1 MYEAGPGG
9 VTREAWAKACALA
22 LLDQARHAGRDFVG
36 ILFSAADKI
45 QVFRFPADQPAEIA
59 QVLDFAETFLGGG
72 TSYQTPL
79 SAAGELLEEEFND
92 AARTRGDIVVIT
104 DDDCG
109 VTEEWMRGWNDAK
122 HRLGFRV
129 FGVAVGTPRVTEADS
144 VLQALCDNLRSIEDL
159 TDVHAAA
166 DLFRVI

>member
-1 MYEAGPGG
+1 MCCMP
-9 VTREAWAKACALA
+9 
-22 LLDQARHAGRDFVG
+22 DSFVG
-36 ILFSAADKI
+36 ILFSAADRI
-45 QVFRFPADQPAEIA
+45 QVFRFPGGPPAEIA
-59 QVLDFAETFLGGG
+59 QVHDFAETFLGGG

-79 SAAGELLEEEFND
+79 SAAGALLEAEFND
-92 AARTRGDIVVIT
+92 AARTRGDIVMIT

-129 FGVAVGTPRVTEADS
+129 FGVAVGYPRVTESDS
-144 VLQALCDNLRSIEDL
+144 VLHALCDNLRSIEDL